1 MHSSKQLRYG
11 LRSGQKIKR
20 RNSVSLQAIELTV
33 ESGLESEASLNA
45 LLKRLPV
52 GGAGSKQI
60 VVARFLALLLA
71 ITTLLQ
77 FGVAPRPVYAAKA
90 AADCCGPSCPVT
102 MPVRYVDCCR
112 VVPQRAPVR
121 AAMVESR
128 RGKEMRT
135 SALTFTVAHARPLA
149 PGVKSAYA
157 ARTRAQAPP
166 AAMLHRLCSL
176 QI

>member
-1 MHSSKQLRYG
+1 MLD
-11 LRSGQKIKR
+11 
-20 RNSVSLQAIELTV
+20 
-33 ESGLESEASLNA
+33 A
-45 LLKRLPV
+45 LLKGLPV
-52 GGAGSKQI
+52 AVAGSKQI
-60 VVARFLALLLA
+60 VVVRFLALLIA

-77 FGVAPRPVYAAKA
+77 FGVAPGPAHAAKA

-102 MPVRYVDCCR
+102 MPVRQVDCCR
-112 VVPQRAPVR
+112 VAPQRTPVR

-135 SALTFTVAHARPLA
+135 SALSFTVAHALPLA

-157 ARTRAQAPP
+157 ARGRAQAPP
-166 AAMLHRLCSL
+166 GATLHRLCSL